1 MTARSNYALHFSHL
15 PLSQRLV
22 YSMALLTLGV
32 GYLFAMIQIFET
44 HTGLDGKS
52 GLTVADLRI
61 AYSGKQGSTRLETA
75 LMGPMQSMLPADER
89 KVILTWAASDASK
102 EGWEQKVKPIMD
114 NRCIAC
120 HNGSDPHRPNLTTWD
135 GVSQMVSKDTG
146 MSIATL
152 VRVSHIHLFG
162 LTFIFF
168 IVSSVFTHAYVKPLW
183 FKCTVIVLPFL
194 AIIMDIGSWYLTKF
208 WPGLAVTVII
218 SGALMG
224 LSFAVQ
230 WVTSMYQM
238 WLYKPPA
245 ELQASGGA
253 VPTMEG
259 AADCDVC

>member
-1 MTARSNYALHFSHL
+1 MTARSSYALHFSHL
-15 PLSQRLV
+15 PMSQRLV
-22 YSMALLTLGV
+22 YTMALLTLGV
-32 GYLFAMIQIFET
+32 GYMFAMIQVFVT

-114 NRCIAC
+114 SRCISC

-224 LSFAVQ
+224 LSFVVQ

-253 VPTMEG
+253 IPTMGG

>member
-1 MTARSNYALHFSHL
+1 MASRSSYAIHFSHL
-15 PLSQRLV
+15 PLSQRMV
-22 YSMALLTLGV
+22 YTMALLTLGV
-32 GYLFAMIQIFET
+32 GYLFAMIQIFVT

-75 LMGPMQSMLPADER
+75 LMGPMQSMLPAEER
-89 KVILTWAASDASK
+89 KVILAWAASDASK

-120 HNGSDPHRPNLTTWD
+120 HNGSDPHRPNFTTWD

-146 MSIATL
+146 MSMATL

-168 IVSSVFTHAYVKPLW
+168 IVSSVFTHAYIKPLW
-183 FKCTVIVLPFL
+183 FKCAVIVLPFL
-194 AIIMDIGSWYLTKF
+194 SIMMDIASWYLTKF
-208 WPGLAVTVII
+208 WPGLALMVII

-224 LSFAVQ
+224 LSFVVQ

-245 ELQASGGA
+245 ALQASGG
-253 VPTMEG
+253 VLPTIG
-259 AADCDVC
+259 GPSDCDVC